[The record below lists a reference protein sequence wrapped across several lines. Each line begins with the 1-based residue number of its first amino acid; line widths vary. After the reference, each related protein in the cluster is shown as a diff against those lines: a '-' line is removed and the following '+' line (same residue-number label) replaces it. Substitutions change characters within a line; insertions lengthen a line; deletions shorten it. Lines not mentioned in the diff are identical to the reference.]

1 VLVTVRDNKVDQALR
16 VLKRKLQSEGI
27 LKELRKREAYEK
39 PSTRKRRERNE
50 AVRRAEKNR
59 AKATLSDRGGR

>member
-1 VLVTVRDNKVDQALR
+1 MLVTVRDNKVDQALR
-16 VLKRKLQSEGI
+16 ILKRKLQSEGI

-59 AKATLSDRGGR
+59 AKAALSDRGGR

>member
-50 AVRRAEKNR
+50 ALRRAEKNR
-59 AKATLSDRGGR
+59 AKAALTDRGGR

>member
-59 AKATLSDRGGR
+59 AKAVLTDRGGR

>member
-39 PSTRKRRERNE
+39 PSTRKRREHNE
-50 AVRRAEKNR
+50 ALRRAEKNR
-59 AKATLSDRGGR
+59 AKAALTDRGGR

>member
-16 VLKRKLQSEGI
+16 ILKRKLQSEGI

-59 AKATLSDRGGR
+59 AKAALSDRGGR